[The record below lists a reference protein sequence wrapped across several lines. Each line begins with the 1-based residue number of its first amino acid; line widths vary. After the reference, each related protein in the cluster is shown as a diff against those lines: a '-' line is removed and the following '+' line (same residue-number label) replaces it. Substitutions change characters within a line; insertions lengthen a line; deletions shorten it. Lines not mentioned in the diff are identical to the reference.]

1 MSDIRGTGYGDNH
14 NWHRVDTLQRDNLQD
29 RMTYF
34 ICGNCKKDFWHRYHI
49 IPNIFEA
56 MKDWGVPEE
65 CINVGD

>member
-1 MSDIRGTGYGDNH
+1 MSDIRGTGHGDKH
-14 NWHRVDTLQRDNLQD
+14 TWDMIQTLQRKIEED
-29 RMTYF
+29 RMTLYQ
-34 ICGNCKKDFWHRYHI
+34 CRVCHKDFWHRYHI